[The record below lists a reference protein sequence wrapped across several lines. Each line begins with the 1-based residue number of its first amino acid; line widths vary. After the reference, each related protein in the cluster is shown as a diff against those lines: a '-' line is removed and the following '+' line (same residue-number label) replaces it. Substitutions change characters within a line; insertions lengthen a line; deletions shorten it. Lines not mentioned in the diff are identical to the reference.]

1 MSKYPLCLLHCHQS
15 QLSFRASLFSAAATQ
30 INDIFSP
37 TRRDK
42 NNNKVFKV
50 GQDCQ
55 QPCDYSVQFS
65 HVLQKVI
72 IGK

>member
-15 QLSFRASLFSAAATQ
+15 QLSFRASLFAAAAAQ

-37 TRRDK
+37 THKDK

-50 GQDCQ
+50 QDCH
-55 QPCDYSVQFS
+55 QPCDYSGPFS